1 MTIKLLVAM
10 LQTLINN
17 KENIMSTTDK
27 ILTMFQEQQEEIL
40 DLKIKLTEAL
50 DRVKELEENIAY
62 LERDVDRGYVLE
74 DK

>member
-1 MTIKLLVAM
+1 
-10 LQTLINN
+10 
-17 KENIMSTTDK
+17 MSTTDK